1 MSDMLNLIRGNLN
14 AAQYRAASFRKDA
27 VLQIVAGPGTG
38 KTKTL
43 VSRVA
48 HLLEQGVPARGIVV
62 TTFTNKAADELK
74 DRLGNL
80 LAGTETDFS
89 LVKAGTFHSIC
100 YKLLQKH
107 GDKVGLR
114 PKFGIADDAQQVAHL
129 KKVQKQLKTMEKQT
143 KGQKTD
149 TAEENEGDESDKST
163 KSGSGSE
170 SEFSSLFSPFKMKSY
185 ISELKV
191 NMSSEDSDDA
201 LRLYQ
206 QQLDMSNHIDFD
218 DILTKTAELI
228 RKHPEV
234 VSEVETVLVD
244 EFQDTNKI
252 QMELV
257 DLFSRHTPKRSI
269 TVIGDPDQSIYKFRF
284 ATERNFQEMRDMYPE
299 TEVIFLTENYRSTDP
314 ILSLAEEVISQD
326 TSRYG
331 GCGQSRKLVGHSD
344 FTATPELVKYANK
357 YKEAVGVAETIRD
370 LRRITKN
377 RLPLNS
383 IAILCRTNRQ
393 ASMFEEA
400 LVAGN
405 IPCYLAEGGPNF
417 WDKSH
422 IRIVLNYLRCAYSD
436 EDRSA
441 FLEAMNNPRR
451 RLSGKTALMI
461 TQYLDDNYGGPH
473 SVYDLLHDAAH
484 RKGLINI
491 TQPSFE
497 GLRQFMDHVDHLRDL
512 INSKEHYM
520 DEVIEYLLDKVGLD
534 EYVTTMGA
542 REKAYERLSDIGQVS
557 DRFSVI
563 TEAAD
568 KNLWDNEE
576 FGDVSEQ
583 LSPLGQFLNAQ
594 ALRADNSSNAE
605 NGVIISTI
613 HRAKGLE
620 WPVVFVPNLL
630 DGDLPMRMPDSDIDE
645 ERRLFFVALTRA
657 KRLLYMSYSREGEP
671 SAFITESV
679 SELTATPTWTTESVN
694 VLLGSLDLDEIDE
707 MGSKIKNTTVPAGGF
722 SGFTTASQLLKDNA
736 KQNIT
741 QSAGFKRASEL
752 GNGAPATKKMSPVA
766 AASIK
771 PSASSKPKSKG
782 KAQSS
787 IFSFT
792 KKSTV
797 PAAPEDRKGH
807 SDLLKTLPKGTEI
820 KYREKVEK

>member
-74 DRLGNL
+74 ERLGAL
-80 LAGTETDFS
+80 LADSKTNFS

-114 PKFGIADDAQQVAHL
+114 PKFGVADDAQQVAHL
-129 KKVQKQLKTMEKQT
+129 KRVQKQLKTMEKQK
-143 KGQKTD
+143 KGKKTEADEEEPD
-149 TAEENEGDESDKST
+149 TLS
-163 KSGSGSE
+163 KSGAGSE
-170 SEFSSLFSPFKMKSY
+170 SEFSSLYSPFKMKSY

-191 NMSSEDSDDA
+191 NMTSDDSDDA

-206 QQLDMSNHIDFD
+206 KQLEMSNHIDFD

-257 DLFSRHTPKRSI
+257 DLFSRHTPQRSI

-284 ATERNFQEMRDMYPE
+284 ATERNFQEMRDMYPD
-299 TEVIFLTENYRSTDP
+299 TEVVFLTENYRSTDP
-314 ILSLAEEVISQD
+314 ILAIAEEVISQD
-326 TSRYG
+326 ASRYG

-344 FTATPELVKYANK
+344 FAVTPELTKYANK

-370 LRRITKN
+370 LRKVTKN
-377 RLPLNS
+377 RLPLSS

-405 IPCYLAEGGPNF
+405 TACYLAEGGANF

-441 FLEAMNNPRR
+441 FMEAMNNPRR
-451 RLSGKTALMI
+451 RLSGKTAMLI
-461 TQYLDDNYGGPH
+461 SQYLDDNYGGPN

-484 RKGLINI
+484 RKGLLNI

-497 GLRQFMDHVDHLRDL
+497 GLRQFMDHIDHLRDL
-512 INSKEHYM
+512 INSKEYYM

-534 EYVTTMGA
+534 EYITTMGV
-542 REKAYERLSDIGQVS
+542 REKAYERLSEVGQIS

-568 KNLWDNEE
+568 NNLWDNEVS
-576 FGDVSEQ
+576 GDISEQ

-594 ALRADNSSNAE
+594 ALRADNSGNAE

-630 DGDLPMRMPDSDIDE
+630 DGDLPMRMPDTDIDE

-671 SAFITESV
+671 STFITENV
-679 SELTATPTWTTESVN
+679 SALTSTPTWTTESVN
-694 VLLGSLDLDEIDE
+694 MLLGSLGLEEIDE
-707 MGSKIKNTTVPAGGF
+707 MGSKSKTNATPPGGF
-722 SGFTTASQLLKDNA
+722 SGFTTASQLLKDKA
-736 KQNIT
+736 KQSIT
-741 QSAGFKRASEL
+741 RSAGFKRTSEL
-752 GNGAPATKKMSPVA
+752 DSELPATKKMSPVA

-771 PSASSKPKSKG
+771 STTKRKSNAKG

-792 KKSTV
+792 KNSTV
-797 PAAPEDRKGH
+797 PPAPEDRKGH
-807 SDLLKTLPKGTEI
+807 SELLKTLPKGTEI

>member
-48 HLLEQGVPARGIVV
+48 HLLEQGVPPRGIVV

-74 DRLGNL
+74 ERLGNL
-80 LAGTETDFS
+80 LKDSTADFS

-114 PKFGIADDAQQVAHL
+114 PKFGVADDAQQVAHL
-129 KKVQKQLKTMEKQT
+129 KKVQKQLKLIEKR
-143 KGQKTD
+143 KKDKKTD
-149 TAEENEGDESDKST
+149 EVDEELSEVSS
-163 KSGSGSE
+163 KSGSGSD

-191 NMSSEDSDDA
+191 NMASQDSDDA

-257 DLFSRHTPKRSI
+257 DLFSRHQPQRSI

-284 ATERNFQEMRDMYPE
+284 ATEKNFQELRDMYAN
-299 TEVIFLTENYRSTDP
+299 TEVVFLTENYRSTDP
-314 ILSLAEEVISQD
+314 ILSVAEEVISQD
-326 TSRYG
+326 TARYG
-331 GCGQSRKLVGHSD
+331 GCGQSRKLVGHSE
-344 FTATPELVKYANK
+344 FTARPELVKYPNK
-357 YKEAVGVAETIRD
+357 FKEAVGVAATVRN
-370 LRRITKN
+370 LRRMTKN
-377 RLPLNS
+377 RLTLS
-383 IAILCRTNRQ
+383 SVAILCRTNRQ
-393 ASMFEEA
+393 AVMFEEA
-400 LVAGN
+400 LVAAN
-405 IPCYLAEGGPNF
+405 IPCFLAEGGANF

-422 IRIVLNYLRCAYSD
+422 IRVVLNYLRCAYSD
-436 EDRSA
+436 DDRSA
-441 FLEAMNNPRR
+441 FMEAMNIPRR
-451 RLSGKTALMI
+451 RLSGKTAMLI

-473 SVYDLLHDAAH
+473 SVYHLLHDAAH
-484 RKGLINI
+484 RKDLLNI
-491 TQPSFE
+491 TQNSFE
-497 GLRQFMDHVDHLRDL
+497 GLRQFMDHIDHIRDI

-520 DEVIEYLLDKVGLD
+520 DEVIEYLLAKVGLD
-534 EYVTTMGA
+534 EYVSSTGA
-542 REKAYERLSDIGQVS
+542 REKAYERLSDIGQIS
-557 DRFSVI
+557 DRFAVI
-563 TEAAD
+563 TEAGD
-568 KNLWDNEE
+568 TNLWDNEGA
-576 FGDVSEQ
+576 GDVSEQ

-594 ALRADNSSNAE
+594 ALRSDNSSSVE
-605 NGVIISTI
+605 NGVTISTI

-630 DGDLPMRMPDSDIDE
+630 DGDIPMRMADSDIDE

-671 SAFITESV
+671 SAFITDGV
-679 SELTATPTWTTESVN
+679 TALTSTPTWTTESVN
-694 VLLGSLDLDEIDE
+694 ELLRSLDLEEVDE
-707 MGSKIKNTTVPAGGF
+707 MGTNIKMMPVPAGGF
-722 SGFTTASQLLKDNA
+722 PGFTTASQLLKENA
-736 KQNIT
+736 KQSIT

-752 GNGAPATKKMSPVA
+752 GSDAPAQKKMSPVA

-771 PSASSKPKSKG
+771 PASKAKTKG

-797 PAAPEDRKGH
+797 PPAPEDRQGH
-807 SDLLKTLPKGTEI
+807 SQLLKTLPKGTEI
-820 KYREKVEK
+820 KYREKVER

>member
-74 DRLGNL
+74 ERLGNL
-80 LAGTETDFS
+80 LADSKTDFS

-114 PKFGIADDAQQVAHL
+114 PKFGVADDVQQVAHL
-129 KKVQKQLKTMEKQT
+129 KKVQKQLRTMEKQK
-143 KGQKTD
+143 KG
-149 TAEENEGDESDKST
+149 ENVESDQS

-170 SEFSSLFSPFKMKSY
+170 SEFSALFSPFKMKSY

-191 NMSSEDSDDA
+191 NMAPEDADDA

-206 QQLDMSNHIDFD
+206 KQLDMSNHIDFD

-234 VSEVETVLVD
+234 VAEVETVLVD

-257 DLFSRHTPKRSI
+257 DLFSRHTKQRSI

-284 ATERNFQEMRDMYPE
+284 ATERNFQEMRDMYPD
-299 TEVIFLTENYRSTDP
+299 TEVVFLTENYRSTDP
-314 ILSLAEEVISQD
+314 ILSLAEQVISQD

-344 FTATPELVKYANK
+344 FGAAPELVKYSNK
-357 YKEAVGVAETIRD
+357 HQEAVGVADTIRD
-370 LRRITKN
+370 LRRMTKN

-383 IAILCRTNRQ
+383 VAILCRTNRQ
-393 ASMFEEA
+393 AAMFEEA
-400 LVAGN
+400 LVAAN
-405 IPCYLAEGGPNF
+405 IPCYLPEGGSNF
-417 WDKSH
+417 WVKPH

-441 FLEAMNNPRR
+441 FLEAMNIPRR
-451 RLSGKTALMI
+451 RLSGKTAMLI
-461 TQYLDDNYGGPH
+461 TQYLDDNFGGPH

-484 RKGLINI
+484 RKGLLNI

-512 INSKEHYM
+512 INGKEHYI

-542 REKAYERLSDIGQVS
+542 RDKAYERLSEIGQIS
-557 DRFSVI
+557 DRFAVI

-568 KNLWDNEE
+568 QNLWDNAES
-576 FGDVSEQ
+576 GDVSEQ

-605 NGVIISTI
+605 NGVVISTI

-671 SAFITESV
+671 STFVTEDV
-679 SELTATPTWTTESVN
+679 SKLTASPNWTTDSIN
-694 VLLGSLDLDEIDE
+694 MLLGSLGLEEIDE
-707 MGSKIKNTTVPAGGF
+707 IGSKIKMTSIPSGGF
-722 SGFTTASQLLKDNA
+722 SGFTTAAQLMKDNA
-736 KQNIT
+736 KQSIT

-752 GNGAPATKKMSPVA
+752 DTDAPATKKMSPVA

-771 PSASSKPKSKG
+771 PAAKAKSKSKG

-797 PAAPEDRKGH
+797 PAVPEDHQGH
-807 SDLLKTLPKGTEI
+807 SELLKTLPKGTEI
-820 KYREKVEK
+820 KFREKVER